1 MPSRTTQ
8 SGEYILQFH
17 FSLNVFYLILFI
29 GHGFINYVF
38 KTELYR
44 HDPLHISFDP
54 SSCYMTT

>member
-8 SGEYILQFH
+8 SGEYIYNFH
-17 FSLNVFYLILFI
+17 FSLNAFYLILFI

-44 HDPLHISFDP
+44 HDPLHISVDP
-54 SSCYMTT
+54 SGWV

>member
-1 MPSRTTQ
+1 MPSHTTQ
-8 SGEYILQFH
+8 NGEYIYFH
-17 FSLNVFYLILFI
+17 FSSNAFYLILFI

-44 HDPLHISFDP
+44 HDSLHISFDP